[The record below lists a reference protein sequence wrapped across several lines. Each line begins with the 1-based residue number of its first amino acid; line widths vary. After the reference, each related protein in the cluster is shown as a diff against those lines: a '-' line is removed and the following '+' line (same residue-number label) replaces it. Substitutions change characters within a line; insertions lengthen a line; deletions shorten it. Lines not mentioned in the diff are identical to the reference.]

1 MGRKINRIMDIK
13 EAIYARHTVRKFQD
27 KPLAEDV
34 VKALQARIEKVN
46 KEHQVNIKLV
56 TNESVPVWGV
66 MKFFMTKGLK
76 NYLVLLGPDRADIEE
91 SLGYCGIDIA
101 LYAQTLGLNTWWVG
115 GTYSKNSASKD
126 VEGSVINGIIAL
138 GYGQVQGVP
147 HKSKAFEDVCQYEG
161 AMPEWFKQ
169 GVEAALLAPTA
180 MNKQKFM
187 ITGKDNEVSIS
198 CDNGKWSGTD
208 LGIVKYHFEVGAGKD
223 NFQWK

>member
-1 MGRKINRIMDIK
+1 MDIK

-147 HKSKAFEDVCQYEG
+147 HKSKTFEDVCQYEG

>member
-1 MGRKINRIMDIK
+1 MDIK

-91 SLGYCGIDIA
+91 
-101 LYAQTLGLNTWWVG
+101 
-115 GTYSKNSASKD
+115 
-126 VEGSVINGIIAL
+126 
-138 GYGQVQGVP
+138 
-147 HKSKAFEDVCQYEG
+147 
-161 AMPEWFKQ
+161 
-169 GVEAALLAPTA
+169 
-180 MNKQKFM
+180 
-187 ITGKDNEVSIS
+187 
-198 CDNGKWSGTD
+198 
-208 LGIVKYHFEVGAGKD
+208 
-223 NFQWK
+223 

>member
-1 MGRKINRIMDIK
+1 MDIK

-147 HKSKAFEDVCQYEG
+147 HKSKAFEDVCQYER

>member
-1 MGRKINRIMDIK
+1 MDIK

-56 TNESVPVWGV
+56 TNESVPVWVV

-91 SLGYCGIDIA
+91 SLGYCVIDIA

>member
-1 MGRKINRIMDIK
+1 MDIK

-46 KEHQVNIKLV
+46 KEHQVKIKLV

>member
-1 MGRKINRIMDIK
+1 MDIK
-13 EAIYARHTVRKFQD
+13 EAIYARHTMRKFQD

>member
-1 MGRKINRIMDIK
+1 MDIK

>member
-1 MGRKINRIMDIK
+1 MDIK

-91 SLGYCGIDIA
+91 SLGYCGVDIA

>member
-1 MGRKINRIMDIK
+1 MDIK

-161 AMPEWFKQ
+161 AIPEWFKQ

>member
-1 MGRKINRIMDIK
+1 
-13 EAIYARHTVRKFQD
+13 VRKFQD

>member
-1 MGRKINRIMDIK
+1 MDIK

-34 VKALQARIEKVN
+34 VKALQTRIEKVN

>member
-1 MGRKINRIMDIK
+1 MDIK

-34 VKALQARIEKVN
+34 VKALQARIEQVN

-76 NYLVLLGPDRADIEE
+76 NYFVLSGPERADIEE

-101 LYAQTLGLNTWWVG
+101 LYAQTLGLNSWWVG

-138 GYGQVQGVP
+138 GYGQVQGEP

-161 AMPEWFKQ
+161 TMPEWFKQ
-169 GVEAALLAPTA
+169 GVESALLAPTA

-187 ITGKDNEVSIS
+187 ITGKGNGVSIT

>member
-1 MGRKINRIMDIK
+1 MDIK

-147 HKSKAFEDVCQYEG
+147 HKSKAFEDVCQSEG

>member
-1 MGRKINRIMDIK
+1 MDIK

-198 CDNGKWSGTD
+198 CYNGKWSGTD

>member
-1 MGRKINRIMDIK
+1 MDIK

-169 GVEAALLAPTA
+169 GVEAALLAPTS
-180 MNKQKFM
+180 MNNQKFM